1 MADTPSITRRAI
13 VRAFPALTAAVSIPA
28 AAMALP
34 TEDINDKVRRL
45 TEELSVALNE
55 YADGKFHAVVYP
67 SEATEYGI
75 LYVHT
80 ASSQRI
86 DDEVRRRTEASYAY
100 RKAHFARRDARKA
113 MERTGYDTPEH
124 DAYIRA
130 SALVADAELELFRA
144 AIGSPVYATF

>member
-1 MADTPSITRRAI
+1 MATANLTRRGVLGNI
-13 VRAFPALTAAVSIPA
+13 VIAASAVASAPTGAAAFPV
-28 AAMALP
+28 
-34 TEDINDKVRRL
+34 EEINDKVRRL

-55 YADGKFHAVVYP
+55 YSDGKFHAVIYP
-67 SEATEYGI
+67 SEANEHGI

-86 DDEVRRRTEASYAY
+86 DDEVRRRTEASYSY

-113 MERTGYDTPEH
+113 MEKAGYDTPEH

-130 SALVADAELELFRA
+130 SAQVADAERELFRA